1 MIGKKLKARRLELG
15 MTQDELAKKLG
26 YRSRSTINKIEL
38 DKHDVSQTKLKKIAE
53 VLDCPPTYFI
63 EDVEHTEHGYD
74 QVLKYAKMLSELPA
88 DAQDN
93 VCQYI
98 EFLRSHN

>member
-26 YRSRSTINKIEL
+26 YKSRSTINKIEL
-38 DKHDVSQTKLKKIAE
+38 DKHDVSQTKLKKLAE
-53 VLDCPPTYFI
+53 ALSCPPTYFI
-63 EDVEHTEHGYD
+63 DEIEHEKKD
-74 QVLKYAKMLSELPA
+74 SDKVLKYAKMLSELPA